1 MSMTSREMIAD
12 AMKES
17 REAAKQEILDK
28 IEELKGMDSMSY
40 LSSIIA
46 LQLVEVFIKFMDEE

>member
-1 MSMTSREMIAD
+1 MTSREMMTD

-17 REAAKQEILDK
+17 REAAKQEILNK
-28 IEELKGMDSMSY
+28 IEELKGMSSMSY

-46 LQLVEVFIKFMDEE
+46 LELVKTFIIFMDEE

>member
-1 MSMTSREMIAD
+1 MTSREMIAD

-17 REAAKQEILDK
+17 REEAKQQILDK
-28 IEELKGMDSMSY
+28 IQELKSMSSMSY
-40 LSSIIA
+40 LTGIIA

>member
-1 MSMTSREMIAD
+1 MTSREMITD
-12 AMKES
+12 AMLES
-17 REAAKQEILDK
+17 RESAKQEILAK
-28 IEELKGMDSMSY
+28 IQELKSMDSMSY

>member
-1 MSMTSREMIAD
+1 MTSREMMAD

-17 REAAKQEILDK
+17 REEAKQQILDK
-28 IEELKGMDSMSY
+28 IQEFKSMSSMSY
-40 LSSIIA
+40 LTGIIA

>member
-1 MSMTSREMIAD
+1 MTSREMMTD
-12 AMKES
+12 AMSES

-28 IEELKGMDSMSY
+28 IEELQGMSFMSY

-46 LQLVEVFIKFMDEE
+46 LELVKTFIKFMDEE

>member
-1 MSMTSREMIAD
+1 MTEREQV
-12 AMKES
+12 
-17 REAAKQEILDK
+17 KQEILDK
-28 IEELKGMDSMSY
+28 IEELKAMDSMSY

>member
-1 MSMTSREMIAD
+1 MSERE
-12 AMKES
+12 E
-17 REAAKQEILDK
+17 AKQQILDK
-28 IEELKGMDSMSY
+28 IQELKGMGSMSY

>member
-1 MSMTSREMIAD
+1 MSMTERE
-12 AMKES
+12 E
-17 REAAKQEILDK
+17 AKQQILDK
-28 IEELKGMDSMSY
+28 IQELKGMDSMSY

>member
-1 MSMTSREMIAD
+1 MSE
-12 AMKES
+12 

-28 IEELKGMDSMSY
+28 IEELQGMSSMSY
-40 LSSIIA
+40 LTGIIA